1 MPGPAPSP
9 NARRRN
15 AATIGTR
22 ALPHEGRKGRAP
34 VAPAA
39 YRLKRAGK
47 AWWNWA
53 WKLPQATAWDEG
65 SRYFV
70 VRRAQLEDELAA
82 LDFANFASLRDLLAG
97 AETDAIERVEEAIEL
112 LKRLASGAASVQ
124 KEMREMDNRLGLNPK
139 AMTELRWSIA
149 DPPAKEDTD
158 TASADDDARSRF
170 G

>member
-1 MPGPAPSP
+1 MPGPLPSP
-9 NARRRN
+9 TARRRN

-22 ALPHEGRKGRAP
+22 VLPADGRPGRAP
-34 VAPAA
+34 AVPKA
-39 YRLKRAGK
+39 YRLKSAGK

-82 LDFANFASLRDLLAG
+82 LDFANMASLHDLLAG
-97 AETDAIERVEEAIEL
+97 ADTEAIERAEEAIEL

-149 DPPAKEDTD
+149 EAPQPDPAPA
-158 TASADDDARSRF
+158 ASGDDVRSRVV
-170 G
+170 